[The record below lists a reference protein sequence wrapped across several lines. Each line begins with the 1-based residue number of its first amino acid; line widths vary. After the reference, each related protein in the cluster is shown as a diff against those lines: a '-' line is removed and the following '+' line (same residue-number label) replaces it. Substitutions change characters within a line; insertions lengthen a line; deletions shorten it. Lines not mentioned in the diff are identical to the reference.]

1 MTEAK
6 GKTILIVDDTIDLV
20 ELLATMIRS
29 IGYTTVVAYNG
40 EEAIEQAVRHN
51 PDLILMDIRMPVMD
65 GFEAT
70 ERILAMPKLAGTP
83 IVAVSAHCEGD
94 WRKRALAAGCLNCV
108 SKPLD
113 FADIHELITKYIGA

>member
-1 MTEAK
+1 MTEATT
-6 GKTILIVDDTIDLV
+6 KTILVVDDTVDLV
-20 ELLATMIRS
+20 ELLATMIRAL
-29 IGYTTVVAYNG
+29 GHTTVVAYNG
-40 EEAIEQAVRHN
+40 EEALEQAARHN

-70 ERILAMPKLAGTP
+70 QRILAMPKLAGTP

-94 WRKRALAAGCLNCV
+94 WAKRAFDAGCLACV

-113 FADIHELITKYIGA
+113 FERIQAL